1 MMQKLA
7 KNIYLDFLGIRSS
20 LLTPAEM
27 SLDVK
32 KLFLNLEELFLI
44 PEMSVGRPR
53 DREKIVNQRKMNQRI
68 FFFNF
73 NSQHLR
79 CTQPQPNEL
88 NWIKNILKHI
98 LEWLTSFAVLLWIQ
112 SN

>member
-68 FFFNF
+68 FFQFQF
-73 NSQHLR
+73 TTPTLYPATAKR
-79 CTQPQPNEL
+79 TKL
-88 NWIKNILKHI
+88 NKKYF
-98 LEWLTSFAVLLWIQ
+98 ETYFGMTD
-112 SN
+112 

>member
-68 FFFNF
+68 FFSISIHNTYAT
-73 NSQHLR
+73 LYPATAKR
-79 CTQPQPNEL
+79 TKL
-88 NWIKNILKHI
+88 NKKYF
-98 LEWLTSFAVLLWIQ
+98 ETYFGMTD
-112 SN
+112 

>member
-1 MMQKLA
+1 MQKLA
-7 KNIYLDFLGIRSS
+7 KNIYLDFLGIKSS

-68 FFFNF
+68 FSISIHNTYTVPSH
-73 NSQHLR
+73 SQ
-79 CTQPQPNEL
+79 TN
-88 NWIKNILKHI
+88 
-98 LEWLTSFAVLLWIQ
+98 
-112 SN
+112 